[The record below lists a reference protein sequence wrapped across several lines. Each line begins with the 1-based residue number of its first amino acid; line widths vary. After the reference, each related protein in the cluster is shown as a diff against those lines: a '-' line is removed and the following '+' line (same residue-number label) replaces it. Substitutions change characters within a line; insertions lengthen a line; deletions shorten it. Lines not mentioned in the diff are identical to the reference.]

1 MADEVIITNAGAD
14 VSVTSVGAPVVEI
27 STTEQA
33 QLVVETIQ
41 IQGPPGVGEPGPRGQ
56 EGPSGQAGTY
66 VSVKSMGASAS
77 YTPIAA
83 DVGSLVTFTGD
94 ASITLPTNIAAGIAI
109 GKVIDFVSFG
119 GVLTFVESGT
129 TIYRPDTLVTRK
141 ANSAVS
147 AIKVATDDWLLAG
160 DLV

>member
-1 MADEVIITNAGAD
+1 MTD
-14 VSVTSVGAPVVEI
+14 VVEI
-27 STTEQA
+27 GSGNNANIVIGDSTPPISVTDV
-33 QLVVETIQ
+33 L
-41 IQGPPGVGEPGPRGQ
+41 IQGPPGVGSPGPKGD
-56 EGPSGQAGTY
+56 EGPSGQAGSY
-66 VSVKSMGASAS
+66 VSVKSMGVSAS

-83 DVGSLVTFTGD
+83 DVGSLVTFTGN

-129 TIYRPDTLVTRK
+129 TIYRPDGLVSRK
-141 ANSAVS
+141 ANSTVS
-147 AIKVATDDWLLAG
+147 AIKVAVNDWLLAG